1 MINNKRIHLRSIYI
15 LIFLNNSFV
24 KNNILVFF
32 LYNQK
37 LHKTINYSRLYNTY
51 HNVKIVI
58 YSIKILELVFLVIT
72 NIVFS
77 ETRLTLSAIFFT
89 VLIALTILSNFVV
102 RIGNKYNYFQ
112 YVKYI

>member
-51 HNVKIVI
+51 HNVRNWDIFHKDPRI
-58 YSIKILELVFLVIT
+58 SFL
-72 NIVFS
+72 S
-77 ETRLTLSAIFFT
+77 
-89 VLIALTILSNFVV
+89 
-102 RIGNKYNYFQ
+102 YN
-112 YVKYI
+112 

>member
-1 MINNKRIHLRSIYI
+1 M
-15 LIFLNNSFV
+15 

-51 HNVKIVI
+51 HNVKEIII

-102 RIGNKYNYFQ
+102 RIGNKYNYF
-112 YVKYI
+112 